1 MQCQG
6 WWYKVVR
13 SGRRWSTG
21 CRGLR
26 RASEWLVSTLRAALG
41 SVVPLTEAA
50 ARTPRLI
57 VCRAH
62 TLAFADR
69 GCAHAHGRPP
79 RRAAPLLRALTART
93 ALSPTHH
100 RSMPKSTMIAEEFDQ
115 LHGSD
120 AVKWLKDNVTGSSGG
135 LVAPARRR
143 TKSSRGFP
151 ACLRG
156 TAAHSQSPIS
166 SRCFCMGHDRPESRL
181 ERASKPL
188 QRPPAAPAAC

>member
-26 RASEWLVSTLRAALG
+26 RASEWLVSTLQAALG

-120 AVKWLKDNVTGSSGG
+120 AVKWLKDNVTACACPSGRFARDEKHVRVPADRDPIDAETVLACRRCYVPLG
-135 LVAPARRR
+135 LDNVRVAPRPNPH
-143 TKSSRGFP
+143 P
-151 ACLRG
+151 A
-156 TAAHSQSPIS
+156 P
-166 SRCFCMGHDRPESRL
+166 P
-181 ERASKPL
+181 
-188 QRPPAAPAAC
+188 PPAAAAAAS